1 MQARPGGVGGL
12 DFSPN
17 APLPI
22 PPPCLVFLQLCLGF
36 SICRVRRSNWNL
48 VWTLVQ
54 PWCQGTS
61 L

>member
-1 MQARPGGVGGL
+1 MQARPGEVRGL
-12 DFSPN
+12 DFGPN
-17 APLPI
+17 APFLL
-22 PPPCLVFLQLCLGF
+22 PPPCLVLLRLSLGF

-54 PWCQGTS
+54 PQCQGTS